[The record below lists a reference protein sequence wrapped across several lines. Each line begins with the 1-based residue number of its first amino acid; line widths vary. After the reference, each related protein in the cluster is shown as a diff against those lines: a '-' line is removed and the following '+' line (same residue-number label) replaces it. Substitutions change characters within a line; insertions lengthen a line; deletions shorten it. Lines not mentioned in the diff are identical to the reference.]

1 MNVAVNQLEKQILS
15 AGDFRTLTKDD
26 VMAQIRYINHGNS
39 EDESWME
46 LEENNDFNPYIEEY
60 E

>member
-26 VMAQIRYINHGNS
+26 VMAQTRYINHSNS
-39 EDESWME
+39 EDESWFDN
-46 LEENNDFNPYIEEY
+46 EETEGFNHYIEEY

>member
-1 MNVAVNQLEKQILS
+1 MNLAVNQLEKQILS

-26 VMAQIRYINHGNS
+26 VRAQTRCLNHSNTD
-39 EDESWME
+39 DESWMDID
-46 LEENNDFNPYIEEY
+46 ENEDFNPYIEEY